1 MARRVRNR
9 KAVDDIDQVRCKSGS
24 YGIIPEEVYVND
36 AAAMVK
42 YNLVFIH
49 LGLCQQDNGRVLGYD
64 NAHGHHERHW
74 MGSVQPVGF
83 ISYERTLRRFLDEVE
98 ALKEKA

>member
-24 YGIIPEEVYVND
+24 YGIIREEVYVD
-36 AAAMVK
+36 EAAAVVK

-49 LGLCQQDNGRVLGYD
+49 LGLCQQDNGR
-64 NAHGHHERHW
+64 
-74 MGSVQPVGF
+74 GSVQPVGF

-98 ALKEKA
+98 VLKEKA